1 MLTSLDNPFQINE
14 NSMFHP
20 NNMQK
25 QVEFDT
31 SMPYQG
37 FMANDAGG
45 MQEQRP
51 QHGSFGG
58 GMFGN

>member
-1 MLTSLDNPFQINE
+1 MLTTLDNPFQINE

-25 QVEFDT
+25 QVQFDT

-37 FMANDAGG
+37 FMAKDVGG
-45 MQEQRP
+45 MQEHRAQP
-51 QHGSFGG
+51 SFMGG
-58 GMFGN
+58 NMFGH